1 MIKGQLLSTT
11 SKNMAFRATIHYCA
25 RLTMDIIENTNNWEE
40 IFEKYSIHEIRSLN
54 VQLGA
59 LADSKQQELRQVVGN
74 RYKDMLKTA
83 DMIISMNDLVTQEDA
98 ALSDLVTKES
108 HTSWYNHEKQFLK
121 FNKFIIPSNTTF
133 IDSLNPKD
141 AFTNV
146 IHKPL
151 AGSESNTREKYLKE
165 KSILKLT
172 EDTLSFVKRF
182 LNHQNL
188 YILDDSQPHNFLRVA
203 RGLRLAE
210 LLLNE
215 INSSEVDTPVYGSVL
230 SDSNKIAQF
239 RLQLKE
245 LKESFEKIL
254 NKLFLNGE
262 ANDILQPSSY
272 LTLFISYAYFKHFNP
287 NQVLETLLESRL
299 NFIGQKFDE
308 FLSNKD
314 MDRAKLVTFFP
325 ETLSLLSSTYSL
337 AQKSFFKNHIPII
350 ITKQH
355 SVYSLLD
362 TPELYD
368 DVELNLSKYK
378 KWLPDSVKNERAFP
392 EACTEN
398 IISTSRNSS
407 KITQY
412 LKSKLTKFSDSVIK
426 VLNERV
432 PQLISFVDDL
442 ELLVALYKNVLEVAR
457 DYSSIRNLKG
467 QIPSS
472 DDAVSF
478 YSTIFVE
485 NWTAKFNTLIES
497 RINDLLNQE
506 NALRAIH
513 GNIFTPQ
520 AVTNISAEASLSEMH
535 DTIFSTEF
543 VSSLSQTR
551 GYSNATNLFT
561 MLEDFSTGSVGS
573 ISPVAHEY
581 KIWLDRISAIKEHV
595 EEFGKTKAL
604 LSLTYG
610 ISEDTSTEDIDED
623 DYDDGLADEWRA
635 TEKVNID
642 KIYKLFNAQIQK
654 TLEEVYSDMIR
665 EVGDLFKKNQQDGN
679 STDDQIEGAVVLI
692 RAILL
697 FEWYFESMN
706 ENSGILSHNQA
717 LSVAALKSTPVV
729 KKEDKRAQELVDKI
743 FKYLA
748 NLLAERLPNVDSSYY
763 QFADIDLWTSTAQ
776 RNSSDSSD
784 EKKSADI
791 WPDVPSLAIL
801 KYLTNLVEKLLK
813 NLGHDNLLW
822 TNDDGLLAIQQAIGS
837 KIVQFLEDNYQKLL
851 AQHYSSDVQK
861 VNEVEESAVSDDTK
875 DEDKGESEKYHEE
888 NDKEINDGDKK
899 EEEKEEKEEKEKEEQ
914 TETSNAKP
922 SVENSL
928 DISGTVYPILQ
939 LYADFQYVSKLLGI
953 PESASLS
960 LPTLNVKSNKNSN
973 VSNDSELETHL
984 QKVMKNHSQDI
995 KDSMTETVTKTRFV
1009 YLPLAV

>member
-1 MIKGQLLSTT
+1 
-11 SKNMAFRATIHYCA
+11 
-25 RLTMDIIENTNNWEE
+25 MDIIKNTNNWEE

-133 IDSLNPKD
+133 IDSLSPKE

-151 AGSESNTREKYLKE
+151 AESELNTREKYLKE

-172 EDTLSFVKRF
+172 ENTLFFVKRF

-215 INSSEVDTPVYGSVL
+215 INTPGIDTPVYGSVL

-272 LTLFISYAYFKHFNP
+272 LTLFIAYAYFKHFNP

-314 MDRAKLVTFFP
+314 INSAKLVTFFP

-378 KWLPDSVKNERAFP
+378 NWLPESVKNERAFP

-412 LKSKLTKFSDSVIK
+412 LKSQLAKFSDSVIK

-442 ELLVALYKNVLEVAR
+442 ELLVTLYKNVLEVAR

-467 QIPSS
+467 HIPSS

-478 YSTIFVE
+478 YSTIFVD

-520 AVTNISAEASLSEMH
+520 AVTNLSAEASLSEMH
-535 DTIFSTEF
+535 DSIFSTEF

-595 EEFGKTKAL
+595 EEFGKIKAL

-610 ISEDTSTEDIDED
+610 ISEDTLTEDIDD
-623 DYDDGLADEWRA
+623 DNYDDGLADEWRA

-642 KIYKLFNAQIQK
+642 KIYKLFNTQIQK

-679 STDDQIEGAVVLI
+679 STDDQIDGAVVLI

-717 LSVAALKSTPVV
+717 TLSVAALKSTPVV
-729 KKEDKRAQELVDKI
+729 KKEDKRAQELVDQI

-748 NLLAERLPNVDSSYY
+748 NLLADRLPNVDSSYY
-763 QFADIDLWTSTAQ
+763 QFADIELWTSTAQ

-784 EKKSADI
+784 EKKSVDI

-822 TNDDGLLAIQQAIGS
+822 TNDGGLLAIQQAIGS
-837 KIVQFLEDNYQKLL
+837 KIVQFLEDKYQKLL
-851 AQHYSSDVQK
+851 AEHYSSDVQK
-861 VNEVEESAVSDDTK
+861 VNEAEESTASDDLK
-875 DEDKGESEKYHEE
+875 EEGNGESEKDHEE
-888 NDKEINDGDKK
+888 NGKEIKDDDKE
-899 EEEKEEKEEKEKEEQ
+899 EQEEEKEKEEQ
-914 TETSNAKP
+914 TETNKARP

-928 DISGTVYPILQ
+928 DMSGTVYPILQ

-953 PESASLS
+953 PEPASLS
-960 LPTLNVKSNKNSN
+960 LPTLNIKSNKNTN
-973 VSNDSELETHL
+973 VSNDSELETYL
-984 QKVMKNHSQDI
+984 QRVMKNHSQDI
-995 KDSMTETVTKTRFV
+995 RDSMTETVTKTRVV